1 MTTYAP
7 RTSVAR
13 PATDRQVAYAEA
25 LLLQV
30 TGPDNFDEARLAL
43 AERGG
48 LATVD
53 AASRTIDAL
62 RTQAAAMRTQAPR
75 AAAPRAA
82 ATEALALGMYRRD
95 GEVYRVVASRAGRPY
110 AKRLDPATGK
120 FDYAAGAIR
129 TLTAADRMSLSEAA
143 EYGRAIG
150 RCCVC
155 GATLTDPE
163 SVARGIGPVCGG
175 RV

>member
-1 MTTYAP
+1 MRTYAP
-7 RTSVAR
+7 RDASASAR
-13 PATDRQVAYAEA
+13 PASDRQVAYAEA

-30 TGPDNFDEARLAL
+30 TGPDNFAEARLVMS
-43 AERGG
+43 ERGD
-48 LATVD
+48 LATTT

-62 RTQAAAMRTQAPR
+62 RTQVAAMRVARPAAP
-75 AAAPRAA
+75 AAAAEP
-82 ATEALALGMYRRD
+82 LALGMYRRD
-95 GEVYRVVASRAGRPY
+95 GAVYRVVNSQAGRPY
-110 AKRLDPATGK
+110 AKRLNPATGK

-129 TLTAADRMSLSEAA
+129 TLTPADRMSLSEAA